1 MKNRFFVTVFM
12 VLILAAA
19 VKTVHLG
26 AAGTGAE
33 DTEADAALQ
42 LPPEIREWAQTVRGR
57 FEGETLTMAATRHP
71 SVDAMQEMADEFTA
85 VTGIDVQWDIIE
97 ESYLRNKLLIEAQNN
112 TAVYDVLLVD
122 AFSLAE
128 YVPADVVLPLDRF
141 IADKALTPEWYDF
154 EDILGA
160 YRKGIG
166 RYQGVLYGIPIAGE
180 TRYIA
185 YRTDLFERYD
195 RKPPQ
200 TMEEMLE
207 LAEFFT
213 GREEGLYGI
222 AMRAQ
227 RGIHFASGFLTTMYQ
242 NGGQLVDQN
251 TWEVLVDSPA
261 VVESLEYY
269 VKLLSYGPPDIAN
282 YTHEEAV
289 SAFSLGK
296 TAMWFDATALTPWI
310 LDPEK
315 SLVTEQVGFVP
326 PPEGPAGAYG
336 VLAGWNIG
344 ISPDIEEKRKDAAWA
359 FVMWMTS
366 RRNAVEYVRLG
377 GTPVRESVFR
387 NPQLVE
393 DNWTFP
399 IQLESLNRAENMVN
413 DGILWLAP
421 HPQFIKILETVG
433 NYGSQALAQQITVKE
448 ATARAQEDSEE
459 IMGQ

>member
-1 MKNRFFVTVFM
+1 MKNRVFVTVGIM
-12 VLILAAA
+12 SALLPTAL
-19 VKTVHLG
+19 H
-26 AAGTGAE
+26 AAGTG
-33 DTEADAALQ
+33 DRKPEAGTAAQ
-42 LPPEIREWAQTVRGR
+42 VSPEIREWAQAVRDR
-57 FEGETLTMAATRHP
+57 FAGETLTMAATRHP
-71 SVDAMQEMADEFTA
+71 SVDAMQEMVGEFTA

-97 ESYLRNKLLIEAQNN
+97 ESYLRNKLLIEAQND

-141 IADKALTPEWYDF
+141 VADTTLTPEWYDF
-154 EDILGA
+154 DDILGA
-160 YRKGIG
+160 YRNGIG
-166 RYQGVLYGIPIAGE
+166 RYQDVLYGIPIAGE
-180 TRYIA
+180 TRYVA
-185 YRTDLFERYD
+185 YRTDLFERYA
-195 RKPPQ
+195 KQPPE
-200 TMEEMLE
+200 TMEELLD

-251 TWEVLVDSPA
+251 TWEVLVDDPA
-261 VVESLEYY
+261 TVESLDYY
-269 VKLLSYGPPDIAN
+269 VKLLDYGPPDIAN

-296 TAMWFDATALTPWI
+296 TALWFDATALTPWI

-326 PPEGPAGAYG
+326 PPEGRAGAYG

-344 ISPDIEEKRKDAAWA
+344 ISPDIDGDRQDAAWA
-359 FVMWMTS
+359 FVVWMTS
-366 RRNAVEYVRLG
+366 RRNAEEYVRLG

-387 NPQLVE
+387 NPELVE
-393 DNWTFP
+393 ENWTFP
-399 IQLESLNRAENMVN
+399 VQLESLNRAENMVN

-421 HPQFIKILETVG
+421 HPEFIKILETVG
-433 NYGSQALAQQITVKE
+433 NYGSQALARQITVQE
-448 ATARAQEDSEE
+448 ALARAQQDSEE
-459 IMGQ
+459 IMGK